1 MTERQENFHQEQ
13 AKKILHKAETEMT
26 SSGSQ
31 SGHVSA
37 AIAQVHATL
46 YLAEVIKSHGQAAK
60 PNEQE
65 TPPRP
70 RARPISA
77 LTAKVH
83 SPRMP
88 STTLPMSQPAH
99 PARRSSTPT
108 PNAQTPD
115 KPKGPRPKTQGQGQ
129 RPKAN
134 AKDPRPTPKT
144 QGQRQTPNAQ
154 PPGEEPRDIRRI
166 PG

>member
-115 KPKGPRPKTQGQGQ
+115 KPKGPRPKTQGQ

-134 AKDPRPTPKT
+134 AKDPRPTP
-144 QGQRQTPNAQ
+144 NAKR
-154 PPGEEPRDIRRI
+154 PAPRRRA
-166 PG
+166 P

>member
-46 YLAEVIKSHGQAAK
+46 YLAEVIKSHGQAPK

-115 KPKGPRPKTQGQGQ
+115 KPKGPRPNAQGQ
-129 RPKAN
+129 RPKAK

>member
-46 YLAEVIKSHGQAAK
+46 YLAEVIKSHGQAPK

-77 LTAKVH
+77 LTAKVP

-88 STTLPMSQPAH
+88 STTFPMSQPAH

-115 KPKGPRPKTQGQGQ
+115 KPKGPRPNAQGQ

-134 AKDPRPTPKT
+134 AKDPRPTP
-144 QGQRQTPNAQ
+144 NAKR
-154 PPGEEPRDIRRI
+154 PAPRRRA
-166 PG
+166 P

>member
-115 KPKGPRPKTQGQGQ
+115 KPKGQ
-129 RPKAN
+129 RPKAK